1 MHEVQIYTMASGI
14 QLILLLLILNIYS
27 PHACIQSENYTANTE
42 LDNNS
47 LDDIYDKCTS
57 YQFCEFC
64 CLDRQLDDHI
74 QTNSITIPDHTTTW
88 LNRNLPQNKAI
99 EVILNHIN
107 CRKEGVNGYAC
118 EDE

>member
-1 MHEVQIYTMASGI
+1 MHEVQIYTMAIVDI
-14 QLILLLLILNIYS
+14 QLILLLLTYIFSSCMY
-27 PHACIQSENYTANTE
+27 IQSENYTANTE

-64 CLDRQLDDHI
+64 CLDRQLDDYI
-74 QTNSITIPDHTTTW
+74 QTNSIKIPDHTTTW

-107 CRKEGVNGYAC
+107 CRKEGANGYSC